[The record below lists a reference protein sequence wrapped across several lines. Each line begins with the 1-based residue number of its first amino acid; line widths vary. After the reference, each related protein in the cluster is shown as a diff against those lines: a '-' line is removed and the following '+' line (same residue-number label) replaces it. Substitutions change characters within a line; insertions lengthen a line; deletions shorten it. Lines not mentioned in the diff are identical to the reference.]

1 MIDLQ
6 TQAGIDT
13 RYNSFL
19 RAARLASV
27 HARALS
33 ARKNI
38 KRIAKPVASDLHLLL
53 KEKFF
58 QVDWDQLNAM

>member
-13 RYNSFL
+13 RYNSFS

-27 HARALS
+27 HARALCVVCTKKYKTNS
-33 ARKNI
+33 KTGRQWFTFI
-38 KRIAKPVASDLHLLL
+38 I
-53 KEKFF
+53 
-58 QVDWDQLNAM
+58 